1 MKLKFLAPF
10 EGESRARVALER
22 NIFNGSVGF
31 EGDCKLVT
39 QRPTEGSRRA
49 SLHMSAIGKSNSTGK
64 TAAIVIVTCDQAV
77 RSGELAVI
85 RFGLGLVVPVGGNRI
100 FK

>member
-10 EGESRARVALER
+10 EGESRASAALER
-22 NIFNGSVGF
+22 NIFNGSVIS
-31 EGDCKLVT
+31 EGNCKLVN

-49 SLHMSAIGKSNSTGK
+49 SLHKSAIGKSDSTGK
-64 TAAIVIVTCDQAV
+64 TAAIVLVACDQAV
-77 RSGELAVI
+77 RIGGET
-85 RFGLGLVVPVGGNRI
+85 RFGFGLVVPAEGNRD